1 MAIFDIIVIYDKS
14 QTFMEKRRPF
24 MNYSKRSTKK
34 KQQKLVSK
42 HTKNQKKLS
51 YMIYKVFLFLFL
63 FMIIVGVGA
72 GLGMFTSII
81 DTAPDIAEIK
91 ESVQL
96 EGFQTTIYNQDG
108 KEITTL
114 STANSNRIYVEYE
127 NIPENLTNAF
137 IAIEDERFWE
147 HNGIDARGILR
158 AFYIGIK
165 NRNFSEGA
173 STITQQLIKN
183 QIFNVGLNESTFMDS
198 LNRKIQEQYLAIE
211 LEKQIDKKDILE
223 LYLNAIYLG
232 EGANGI
238 QTASET
244 YFGKEKLSELTISEC
259 AVIAAITQSPTEYD
273 PVLHPENNR
282 TRKNVVL
289 RKMLEQEMI
298 TQAQY
303 DEAMSD
309 DVYARITLNNKD
321 DKNNNKKY
329 NSYYIDAV
337 INTLTSQLVNELG
350 YTETQA
356 YNTIYS
362 GGLSIYINQDAAI
375 QKICDKEINDS
386 DNYPA
391 GTSVA
396 LNYALTLS
404 DPKTGELHNYSSN
417 HLLAYYQKRT
427 ENPKYNLIYSSDDT
441 ARAAADEF
449 KAAMIEET
457 GYQELAESF
466 STTIQPQTS
475 FVIMD
480 QATGYV
486 KAICGGRGEK
496 TGNLTLNRATDS
508 KRQPG
513 STFKVL
519 AAYVPALDTAGMTL
533 STSYVDEETSYSNGT
548 PIKNWYSG
556 YRGSQTIRT
565 AIKDSMNIITVKV
578 FQDVTPQVGY
588 DYLCNMGI
596 TTLKNGET
604 SINGIAENDINESMC
619 LGGLTDGVTNLELTG
634 AYASIA
640 NSGTYVEPTF
650 YSKVLD
656 HDGNVLIDNKPETKQ
671 VMKQTTAWLINNA
684 MQDVVTSGTGTAA
697 RLSSGM
703 TVSGKTGTT
712 SSNYDYWFCGST
724 PYYTAGIWM
733 GYDVNTDFSNSNYHK
748 VIWRKIMDKIVEKEE
763 QDTSASFDKPSDIVT
778 AKVCSTSGLLPAEGQ
793 CSSVITEYFAKD
805 TVPTK
810 TCDLHQTITLCDES
824 HFKATKYCPDT
835 TTYHYSMDEDGNI
848 TVEDADFSLPDNFIE
863 ISCPIHTK
871 KEQDK
876 KEDKKPTKPKE
887 DTPDPNTTF
896 TISTIVE
903 GGGSIS
909 GPTSA
914 TYGDTVTL
922 AFIPNAG
929 YAISNITVDG
939 IAQGAVTSYTFEK
952 ISKDHVVVAAFVESD
967 INEPPAP
974 DTVASA
980 DSNNKNLSFIW
991 KRPLAYLGDSLKKFF
1006 QD

>member
-1 MAIFDIIVIYDKS
+1 
-14 QTFMEKRRPF
+14 
-24 MNYSKRSTKK
+24 MNYSKRNTQK
-34 KQQKLVSK
+34 KQQRLVSK
-42 HTKNQKKLS
+42 HTKNGKKLS
-51 YMIYKVFLFLFL
+51 YILYKIFIFVFLF
-63 FMIIVGVGA
+63 IIVVGIGA
-72 GLGMFTSII
+72 GIGMFTSII
-81 DTAPDIAEIK
+81 DTAPDIADIK

-127 NIPENLTNAF
+127 DIPENLINAF

-158 AFYIGIK
+158 AFFVGIK
-165 NRNFSEGA
+165 NHNFSEGA

-238 QTASET
+238 QTASEI
-244 YFGKEKLSELTISEC
+244 YFGKEDLNELTISEC

-273 PVLHPENNR
+273 PVLYPENNQ
-282 TRKNVVL
+282 TRKNIVL
-289 RKMLEQEMI
+289 QKMLEQEMI
-298 TQAQY
+298 TQTQY
-303 DEAMSD
+303 DEAMAD
-309 DVYARITLNNKD
+309 DVYARINPGNSDENNSKE
-321 DKNNNKKY
+321 Y

-337 INTLTSQLVNELG
+337 INTLTTQLVDELG

-356 YNTIYS
+356 YNAIYS

-375 QKICDKEINDS
+375 QKICDSEINDP

-404 DPKTGELHNYSSN
+404 DPETGELYNYSSN
-417 HLLAYYQKRT
+417 HLLAYYQEKT
-427 ENPKYNLIYSSDDT
+427 ENPKYNLIYSSEDT
-441 ARAAADEF
+441 ARAAADDF

-466 STTIQPQTS
+466 STTIQPQAS
-475 FVIMD
+475 FVIID
-480 QATGYV
+480 QATGFV
-486 KAICGGRGEK
+486 KAVCGGRGEK
-496 TGNLTLNRATDS
+496 TGNLTLDRATDS

-533 STSYVDEETSYSNGT
+533 ATSYVDEETNYSNGT

-604 SINGIAENDINESMC
+604 SINGIAENDVNESMC
-619 LGGLTDGVTNLELTG
+619 LGGLTEGVTNLELTG

-640 NSGTYVEPTF
+640 NGGTYVEPTF

-656 HDGNVLIDNKPETKQ
+656 HDGNVLIDNQPETKQ

-684 MQDVVTSGTGTAA
+684 MQDVVTSGTGTTA
-697 RLSSGM
+697 RLTSGM
-703 TVSGKTGTT
+703 VVAGKTGTT
-712 SSNYDYWFCGST
+712 SSNYDYWFVGST

-733 GYDVNTDFSNSNYHK
+733 GYDVNTDFSNNNSHK
-748 VIWRKIMDKIVEKEE
+748 VIWRKIMDRIVEKEG
-763 QDTSASFDKPSDIVT
+763 QDTSATFEKPNDIVT
-778 AKVCSTSGLLPAEGQ
+778 ARVCATSGLLPAEGQ
-793 CSSVITEYFAKD
+793 CTSVITEYFTKD

-810 TCDLHQTITLCDES
+810 TCDLHQTVTLCDET
-824 HFKATKYCPDT
+824 HYKATEYCPHT
-835 TTYHYSMDEDGNI
+835 TTYHYSTDSDGNI
-848 TVEDADFSLPDNFIE
+848 TVQDADFAPPDNFIE
-863 ISCPIHTK
+863 ITCPVHTEPEEEDNEDNEDNENK
-871 KEQDK
+871 KDK
-876 KEDKKPTKPKE
+876 SSKKKKSSNATY
-887 DTPDPNTTF
+887 

-914 TYGDTVTL
+914 KSGETVTL
-922 AFIPNAG
+922 TFTPNDG
-929 YAISNITVDG
+929 YVISNVTVDG
-939 IAQGAVTSYTFEK
+939 VAKGAISSYTIK
-952 ISKDHVVVAAFVESD
+952 NISSDHTVVATFVID
-967 INEPPAP
+967 KNTLLPPE
-974 DTVASA
+974 DTVPNEDAYNDNKWKKPFVYFAS
-980 DSNNKNLSFIW
+980 SVRKI
-991 KRPLAYLGDSLKKFF
+991 LK
-1006 QD
+1006 D